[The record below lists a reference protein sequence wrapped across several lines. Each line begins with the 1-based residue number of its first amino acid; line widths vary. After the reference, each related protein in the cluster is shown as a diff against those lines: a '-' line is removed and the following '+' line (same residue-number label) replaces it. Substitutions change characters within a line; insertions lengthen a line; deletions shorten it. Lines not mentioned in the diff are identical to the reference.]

1 MLFQSRCLIVA
12 LTLSAASCTAAGL
25 QKGSAAARDPNVPG
39 ATGQVVVIGSSSSMA
54 GAERVHPD
62 WGSAAVSGFGVGGGR
77 H

>member
-12 LTLSAASCTAAGL
+12 IALSAASCTPASL
-25 QKGSAAARDPNVPG
+25 QAGSAAAGDPNVPG

-62 WGSAAVSGFGVGGGR
+62 WGSAALNSFSGGR
-77 H
+77 N